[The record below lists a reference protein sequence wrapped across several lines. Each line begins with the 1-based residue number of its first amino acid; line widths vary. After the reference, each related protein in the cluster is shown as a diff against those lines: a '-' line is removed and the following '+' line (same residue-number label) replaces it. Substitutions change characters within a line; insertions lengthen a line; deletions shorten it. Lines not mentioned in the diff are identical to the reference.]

1 MKIRAFNKVLNSCR
15 NKAKTEF
22 DLVKLAALPEETRHN
37 LAMFIIRNRG
47 PVIEQ
52 FITPLMDKTWLNSMG
67 YLYKT
72 KGAKYT
78 FIHTGEHTIK

>member
-1 MKIRAFNKVLNSCR
+1 MKIRAFNKILNSCR

-22 DLVKLAALPEETRHN
+22 DLDKLAKLSDETKHI
-37 LAMFIIRNRG
+37 LAIFIIKQRG

-52 FITPLMDKTWLNSMG
+52 FITPLMDKSWLNSMG
-67 YLYKT
+67 YLYRT

-78 FIHTGEHTIK
+78 FIHTGVHTIK